1 MTPPDVGGEKLMPL
15 NAVGDTKSKE
25 KKTLVEY
32 IRDIATPKIAW
43 DTLATLFS
51 KKNDACLYLLES
63 EFMTISQRK
72 YDDQSVLHKGKIS
85 I

>member
-1 MTPPDVGGEKLMPL
+1 MTPPDVGGEELMPL
-15 NAVGDTKSKE
+15 NVVGDTKSKE

-51 KKNDACLYLLES
+51 KKNDACL
-63 EFMTISQRK
+63 
-72 YDDQSVLHKGKIS
+72 
-85 I
+85 